1 MIYSKTNLETTKKIS
16 FILLHGGFEER
27 VKYSTKESG
36 KKLEHRDEKMKKRE
50 RTKKQTDESEGR
62 RNKGPNGRKKQM
74 DEGNGPTAEQTI
86 ERTKDEP
93 RTIDD

>member
-1 MIYSKTNLETTKKIS
+1 M
-16 FILLHGGFEER
+16 
-27 VKYSTKESG
+27 
-36 KKLEHRDEKMKKRE
+36 
-50 RTKKQTDESEGR
+50 DESEGR

-93 RTIDD
+93 RTIDEQTDERTNGQANLQSRNGGTEERKMEERRNGGTEERRNGGTEERSNEAT

>member
-1 MIYSKTNLETTKKIS
+1 M
-16 FILLHGGFEER
+16 HGGFEER
-27 VKYSTKESG
+27 GKYRTKESG
-36 KKLEHRDEKMKKRE
+36 KKLEQRDEKMKKRE

-93 RTIDD
+93 RTID